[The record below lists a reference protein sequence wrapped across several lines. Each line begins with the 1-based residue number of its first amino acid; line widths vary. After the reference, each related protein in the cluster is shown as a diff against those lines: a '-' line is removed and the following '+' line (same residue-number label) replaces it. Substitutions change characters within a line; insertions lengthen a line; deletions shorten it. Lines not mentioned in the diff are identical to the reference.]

1 MKPSAEQ
8 RAAALAER
16 LEQIAKQGTVADIAQ
31 AIVHTIDESM
41 KERGRP
47 GRRDRSSDAEDRDD

>member
-1 MKPSAEQ
+1 MKPAAE

-31 AIVHTIDESM
+31 AMVHTIDESM
-41 KERGRP
+41 KDRGRP
-47 GRRDRSSDAEDRDD
+47 GKRDREVNLGAG

>member
-1 MKPSAEQ
+1 MKPASE

-31 AIVHTIDESM
+31 AIV
-41 KERGRP
+41 P
-47 GRRDRSSDAEDRDD
+47 RSTRA